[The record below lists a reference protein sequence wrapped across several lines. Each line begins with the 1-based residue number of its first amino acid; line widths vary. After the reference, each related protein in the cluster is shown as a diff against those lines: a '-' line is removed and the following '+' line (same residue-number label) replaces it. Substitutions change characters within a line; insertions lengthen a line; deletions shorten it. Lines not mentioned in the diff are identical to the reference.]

1 MILCIETST
10 DVCSVALVHNAK
22 VVAHAERFSTNAHAS
37 TLTPLI
43 EKIMKENAL
52 SMSQID
58 AVAVSSGPGSYTG
71 LRIGVSTA
79 KGICYALSKPLIA
92 VNSLHV
98 IAEAIFKACPEAR
111 IAAPMIDARRMEVYT
126 ELINNEGEIMSGVE
140 AKIIDST
147 SFANDLRYNKI
158 YFGGNGADKC
168 STVINNPNAIF
179 VNNILPLAENLTHIA
194 QYKFD
199 TKQFESV
206 AYFEPFYLKEFVA
219 TTPKNKVLGTI

>member
-10 DVCSVALVHNAK
+10 DVCSVALVEK
-22 VVAHAERFSTNAHAS
+22 GEVVAHNEKIGTNAHAS

-43 EKIMKENAL
+43 EEMVGKSGRSMKE
-52 SMSQID
+52 IE

-79 KGICYALSKPLIA
+79 KGICYALNKPLIS

-98 IAEAIFKACPEAR
+98 VAEGIFNADKDAKL
-111 IAAPMIDARRMEVYT
+111 AAPMIDARRMEVYT
-126 ELINNEGEIMSGVE
+126 EVINRDGEISLPVE
-140 AKIIDST
+140 AKIIDEH
-147 SFANDLRYNKI
+147 SFEEELQKNEI

-168 STVINNPNAIF
+168 STVINNKNAKF
-179 VNNILPLAENLTHIA
+179 VAGIMPLAENMCRLA
-194 QYKFD
+194 QYKYES
-199 TKQFESV
+199 KQFESV

-219 TTPKNKVLGTI
+219 TTPKNKVLEG

>member
-10 DVCSVALVHNAK
+10 DVCSVALVDK
-22 VVAHAERFSTNAHAS
+22 GQTIAHAERIGTNAHAS

-43 EKIMKENAL
+43 NQLMNNHGYT
-52 SMSQID
+52 MSQLE

-92 VNSLHV
+92 VNSLHI
-98 IAEAIFKACPEAR
+98 IAEAIFKAVPDAR

-126 ELINNEGEIMSGVE
+126 QLIDREGGIITDVE
-140 AKIIDST
+140 AKVVDT
-147 SFANDLRYNKI
+147 TTFASELRFDRI
-158 YFGGNGADKC
+158 YFGGNGSEKC
-168 STVINNPNAIF
+168 QTVITNTNAIF
-179 VNNILPLAENLTHIA
+179 VPDVLPLAENMAHIA

-206 AYFEPFYLKEFVA
+206 AYFEPFYLKEFIA
-219 TTPKNKVLGTI
+219 TTPKNKVLGA

>member
-10 DVCSVALVHNAK
+10 DVCSVALVHNAQ
-22 VVAHAERFSTNAHAS
+22 VLAHTEQFGTNAHAS

-43 EKIMKENAL
+43 EKIMKDNGL
-52 SMSQID
+52 SMSKLD

-79 KGICYALSKPLIA
+79 KGICYALGKPLIA

-98 IAEAIFKACPEAR
+98 IAEAIFKAHPEAR

-126 ELINNEGEIMSGVE
+126 ELISNEGEIISDVE
-140 AKIIDST
+140 AKIIDNT
-147 SFANDLRYNKI
+147 SFANELRYNKI
-158 YFGGNGADKC
+158 YFGGNGANKC
-168 STVINNPNAIF
+168 TAVISNPNAIF
-179 VNNILPLAENLTHIA
+179 VDNILPLAENLAHIA
-194 QYKFD
+194 QYKLD

-219 TTPKNKVLGTI
+219 TTPKNKVLGAV